1 MIRSRPAA
9 VRQRI
14 LITGASSG
22 LGAGMARALADK
34 GRDLA
39 LCARRTDRR
48 EELKAELVQRYP
60 NITVAV
66 AELDVNDHEKVPVVF
81 AALAEQL
88 GGLDRVIVNAGVGKG
103 APLGSGKLWANKA
116 TLETNLVAALVQI
129 ESALEIFKGQGHGH
143 LVLLSSVLGNRGVA
157 GVKAAYA
164 ASKAGVSSLGESL
177 RAEYA
182 TGPIAVTVL
191 EPGYIESEM
200 TAKSQS
206 TLLMVDNRTGV
217 AKMVDAIEK
226 EKGRAIVPGW
236 PWIPLVALLK
246 ALPPRLTRPFA

>member
-1 MIRSRPAA
+1 MNRPTR

-22 LGAGMARALADK
+22 LGAGMARAFAAK

-39 LCARRTDRR
+39 LCARRMDRL
-48 EELKAELVQRYP
+48 EELKAELNHRYP
-60 NITVAV
+60 GVTVAI
-66 AELDVNDHEKVPVVF
+66 AELDVNDHDRVPEVF
-81 AALAEQL
+81 AALAAEI

-116 TLETNLVAALVQI
+116 TIETNLVAALVQI
-129 ESALEIFKGQGHGH
+129 ETALAMFAKQGHGH
-143 LVLLSSVLGNRGVA
+143 LVLISSVLGNKGVA

-182 TGPIAVTVL
+182 SGPISVTVL

-200 TAKSQS
+200 TARSA
-206 TLLMVDNRTGV
+206 TTMLMVDNETGV
-217 AKMVDAIEK
+217 AKMVNAIEK

-236 PWIPLVALLK
+236 PWVPLVAVLK
-246 ALPPRLTRPFA
+246 VLPLRLAKRFS